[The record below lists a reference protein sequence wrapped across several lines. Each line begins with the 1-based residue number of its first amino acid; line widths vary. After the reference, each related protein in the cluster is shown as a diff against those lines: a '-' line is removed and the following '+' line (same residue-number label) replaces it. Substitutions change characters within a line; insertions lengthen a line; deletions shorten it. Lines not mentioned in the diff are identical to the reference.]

1 MTDDQLYDWIG
12 CVSYP
17 DGDESRAMAN
27 ELLAARARI
36 AELEDE
42 RDKLRRH
49 NNELWKEREGL
60 REMLVAAA
68 NDGSAAQRPPLGY
81 AVTVDGPGGRF
92 VQAAPLLREADAVAR
107 SRFYANQ
114 EARVVELREVQS

>member
-1 MTDDQLYDWIG
+1 MIPLTDERLRQLAYDEYVCI
-12 CVSYP
+12 
-17 DGDESRAMAN
+17 DESGRAMAV

-36 AELEDE
+36 AELE
-42 RDKLRRH
+42 RSV
-49 NNELWKEREGL
+49 EGSSIL
-60 REMLVAAA
+60 LNSARIRIDALE
-68 NDGSAAQRPPLGY
+68 AAQCPPLGY

-107 SRFYANQ
+107 ARFYANQ